1 MTTVAAPFAKRP
13 SSRRTSP
20 ETATWTCAKGIS
32 CNSGKGYAAL
42 LRRTDSSPHTRAGSV
57 PWVARSLDLT
67 AESPH
72 PIERI
77 RAAFDDEGY
86 WQYRLHAFGIGA
98 PTLDELAVTATGTAV
113 AMTMRFTADQLPG
126 PVQKLRLGGIH
137 VVQREQWT
145 PVASGRAR
153 GDITVD
159 ALKTPIAGH
168 GFVDLAAA
176 GDGTHLSGTARVNV
190 SVPLVG
196 GAIAGFL
203 AGQLA
208 NGILDIVR
216 VTDSWLSST

>member
-1 MTTVAAPFAKRP
+1 MP
-13 SSRRTSP
+13 
-20 ETATWTCAKGIS
+20 G
-32 CNSGKGYAAL
+32 
-42 LRRTDSSPHTRAGSV
+42 
-57 PWVARSLDLT
+57 VARSLDLT

-72 PIERI
+72 PIDRI

-98 PTLDELAVTATGTAV
+98 PTLDDLSVTSTGTTV

-126 PVQKLRLGGIH
+126 PVQKLRLGGIQ
-137 VVQREQWT
+137 VVQREQWS
-145 PVASGRAR
+145 VVDGGRAR

-168 GFVDLAAA
+168 GFVDLASA
-176 GDGTHLSGTARVNV
+176 GDGTHLSGTAQVNV

-216 VTDSWLSST
+216 VTDAWLSRT